1 MRGRGGTAKA
11 ARGAGARGSGAAGA
25 VGAGQ
30 GPLRL
35 TPERAG
41 AAVPGAMAL
50 AQGYFVSQALFA
62 AVQLGVPN
70 AIGDAALTVPEIAAA
85 LSEQEGAVEEEYL
98 LRVLRLLGA
107 VGVLDES
114 EGPGGEYAFALSD
127 VGALLQTGVAGQPSL
142 ACGVTHWVEP
152 PMWGSWGQ
160 LEPALRSGGVPFAMA
175 NGDMIFDY
183 YAKHPESAKPFNEF
197 MSFFS
202 GPEVGTVVAAFD
214 WGQFEGRT
222 VVDVGGS
229 LGPTAAAIKAAA
241 PGADVICFDLPEVTA
256 AATEAPLP
264 GVEYR
269 AGDMFDP
276 TTLPQA
282 DCVFMKHILHDWSDA
297 DSERILASVRQSLR
311 PGGRLVLAEA
321 VLPRPGEQS
330 PLATSQKMID
340 VLMLTIGGKERT
352 AAQWGALVGNQ
363 GFRIAEVVAT
373 DMPMCQLIVCELK

>member
-1 MRGRGGTAKA
+1 MT
-11 ARGAGARGSGAAGA
+11 RGAKPVAQKRSAETRDRILQALERLLREQDFDQLSVSEIASEAGVS
-25 VGAGQ
+25 VGTVYRRFENKEAFLPQ
-30 GPLRL
+30 LV
-35 TPERAG
+35 ERD
-41 AAVPGAMAL
+41 VRMDLAL
-50 AQGYFVSQALFA
+50 AHEVEHWQLLHMHRNIITLLTLF
-62 AVQLGVPN
+62 
-70 AIGDAALTVPEIAAA
+70 
-85 LSEQEGAVEEEYL
+85 
-98 LRVLRLLGA
+98 
-107 VGVLDES
+107 LDES

-373 DMPMCQLIVCELK
+373 DMPMCQLIVCELE